1 MNFLIHSLNRF
12 VLKKNI
18 YALLVFFSRV
28 PYMQIYPL
36 NASKLDW
43 EENIFDFCAE
53 LIAFRIEIF
62 INLI

>member
-12 VLKKNI
+12 VLKKEYLRVASFLQSGALYANI
-18 YALLVFFSRV
+18 PF
-28 PYMQIYPL
+28 
-36 NASKLDW
+36 KLDW